1 MNILK
6 KQSISLKAHLWLYFC
21 SFAVSIMAILWIL
34 QILFLGAF
42 FNTMKLNE
50 LKKAGNLITEQYDL
64 NDENFYQFW
73 FEHSFESG
81 IFAHLIS
88 ENGEIVQNFN
98 TFPQERDDAADRPAE
113 HRDHRPRFENRGFIN
128 PMNFRNF
135 IDKVSGSDTY
145 VSYIEKNEDGGAAF
159 AVYGTYLGKIDD
171 EKIYLYLVSPLERT
185 DTTRRVLQTQLIIV
199 SGLSIL
205 LALALAYF
213 IAKRL
218 SKPIE
223 NTTENARRLAL
234 GDYSVQFE
242 KGSYKEIDDLSD
254 TLNYAT
260 DELSRTEELR
270 RDLISNVSHDL
281 RTPLT
286 IIKSYAEMIRDI
298 SGSNEE
304 KRNKH
309 TGVIIDETNKL
320 SLLVNDMLDLSKIQS
335 GTMAMQMNTFDL
347 KALTNATLK
356 RFEYYRETGGYTF
369 ETAYGKLHPAYGD
382 ERRIEQVIYNLLANA
397 VNYTGDDKKIYVSVT
412 MHDDKLRFSVRDTG
426 CGIKD
431 EEIDLVWDKYYK
443 SSEKHKR
450 EKVGTGIG
458 LSIVKNILICHNAEF
473 GVNSTL
479 GEGSEFWFELSL
491 PPLRRVT

>member
-1 MNILK
+1 MRIFKRK
-6 KQSISLKAHLWLYFC
+6 KTEKSISLKAHLWLYFC
-21 SFAVSIMAILWIL
+21 SFAVAIMAILWIL
-34 QILFLGAF
+34 QILFLGVF

-50 LKKAGNLITEQYDL
+50 LKKAGNVITEQYDL
-64 NDENFYQFW
+64 NDENFYKFW

-98 TFPQERDDAADRPAE
+98 TFPKEKAVADAEPGRDL
-113 HRDHRPRFENRGFIN
+113 RDHRPRFENRGFIN
-128 PMNFRNF
+128 PMNFQSF
-135 IDKVSGSDTY
+135 IDKVSGTDTY
-145 VSYIEKNEDGGAAF
+145 VSYIERNEEGGAVF
-159 AVYGTYLGKIDD
+159 AVYGTYIGRLDG

-185 DTTRRVLQTQLIIV
+185 DTTRKVLETTLLIV
-199 SGLSIL
+199 SGLSII

-213 IAKRL
+213 IAKRF

-223 NTTENARRLAL
+223 KTNLSARRLAS
-234 GDYSVQFE
+234 GDYSVEFE
-242 KGSYKEIDDLSD
+242 KGSYLEINELSD

-260 DELSRTEELR
+260 TELSKTEELR

-335 GTMAMQMNTFDL
+335 GTMAMQMKSFDL
-347 KALTNATLK
+347 KALTKSTLE
-356 RFEYYRETGGYTF
+356 RFEYYREAGGYVF
-369 ETAYGKLHPAYGD
+369 ETDFDDLSPAYGD
-382 ERRIEQVIYNLLANA
+382 ESRIEQVIYNLLANA
-397 VNYTGDDKKIYVSVT
+397 VNYTGEDKKIYVSVT
-412 MHDDKLRFSVRDTG
+412 DSEDKLRFSVRDTG
-426 CGIKD
+426 CGIKED
-431 EEIDLVWDKYYK
+431 EIDLVWDKYYK

-458 LSIVKNILICHNAEF
+458 LSIVKNILIAHNAEF
-473 GVNSTL
+473 GVNSAI
-479 GEGSEFWFELSL
+479 GEGSEFWFEINKA
-491 PPLRRVT
+491 